1 MGHTSHTTKLNVV
14 KSSVALIWTNHK
26 IKILPGTDFDAGGV
40 VMDSARLAK
49 SGAVEAGHETEE

>member
-1 MGHTSHTTKLNVV
+1 M
-14 KSSVALIWTNHK
+14 KSSVALTWTNHK
-26 IKILPGTDFDAGGV
+26 IKFSPGTDFDAGGV